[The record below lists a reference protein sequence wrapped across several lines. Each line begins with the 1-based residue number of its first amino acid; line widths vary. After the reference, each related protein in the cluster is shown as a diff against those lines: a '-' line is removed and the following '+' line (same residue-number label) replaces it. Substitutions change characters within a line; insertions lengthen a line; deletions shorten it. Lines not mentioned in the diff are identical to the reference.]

1 MPRLRIVYILSLVIL
16 GVLIAFTVFRPMIGG
31 GEYSEVQ
38 KEQLLKTESEWIIQL
53 NIINHEGRDQNYTIT
68 VVVDGKQYSEKVL
81 IHDGRIFAYI
91 HHIYPDRVSDGDVS
105 FAIYKEGEA
114 TPFDEATYYLK

>member
-1 MPRLRIVYILSLVIL
+1 MPRLKIVYILSLVIL

-38 KEQLLKTESEWIIQL
+38 KEQLLQTENEWIIQF
-53 NIINHEGRDQNYTIT
+53 NIVNHEGRDQNYTIT
-68 VVVDGKQYSEKVL
+68 VVVDGKPYSEKIL
-81 IHDGRIFAYI
+81 IHDGRIFTYI

-114 TPFDEATYYLK
+114 TPFEEVTYYLK

>member
-1 MPRLRIVYILSLVIL
+1 MPRLKIVYILSLVIL

-38 KEQLLKTESEWIIQL
+38 KEQLLQTENEWIIQL

-68 VVVDGKQYSEKVL
+68 VVVDGKPYSEKVL
-81 IHDGRIFAYI
+81 IHDGRVFAYI
-91 HHIYPDRVSDGDVS
+91 HHIYPDMVTEGDVS

-114 TPFDEATYYLK
+114 TPFEVVTYYLK

>member
-16 GVLIAFTVFRPMIGG
+16 GVLIAFAVFRPMIGG

-38 KEQLLKTESEWIIQL
+38 KEQLLQTENEWIIQF
-53 NIINHEGRDQNYTIT
+53 NIVNHEGRDQKYTIT

-81 IHDGRIFAYI
+81 IHDGRIFTYI

-114 TPFDEATYYLK
+114 TPFEEVTYYLK